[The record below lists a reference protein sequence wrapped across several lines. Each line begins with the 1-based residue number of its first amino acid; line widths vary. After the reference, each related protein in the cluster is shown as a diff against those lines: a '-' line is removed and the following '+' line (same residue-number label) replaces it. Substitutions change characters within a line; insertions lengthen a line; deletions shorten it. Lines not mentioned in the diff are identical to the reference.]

1 MLYLDTSLLVTVIVS
16 ESETAQARQWLAA
29 APVGH
34 PVVSPWVLTEFA
46 SALSVKQRA
55 LSLDGSGR
63 QRAEAALV
71 TLLEDVLTT
80 VPLQTAA
87 FERSRAMCARHE
99 LGLRA
104 PDALH
109 LACAEALDAVL
120 CTRDAVQARAADSF
134 GISTQVIGAQP

>member
-1 MLYLDTSLLVTVIVS
+1 MLYLDTSLLVTVVVS
-16 ESETAQARQWLAA
+16 ESETEQARQWLAA

-46 SALSVKQRA
+46 SALSVRQRS
-55 LSLDGSGR
+55 LSLDSAGR
-63 QRAEAALV
+63 QQAEAALV
-71 TLLEDVLTT
+71 TLLADVLTV
-80 VPLQTAA
+80 VPLPTSA
-87 FERSRAMCARHE
+87 FTRSQAMCARHE

-120 CTRDAVQARAADSF
+120 CTRDAVQARAGASF
-134 GISTQVIGAQP
+134 GISTQIIGGQP

>member
-1 MLYLDTSLLVTVIVS
+1 MLYLDTSLLMTVVVS

-71 TLLEDVLTT
+71 RLLEDVLTV

-87 FERSRAMCARHE
+87 FVRSAEMCARHE
-99 LGLRA
+99 LGLQA

-109 LACAEALDAVL
+109 LACAEALEAVL
-120 CTRDAVQARAADSF
+120 CTRDAAQARAADSF
-134 GISTQVIGAQP
+134 GISTQVIGAQL

>member
-1 MLYLDTSLLVTVIVS
+1 MLYLDTSLLVTVVVH

-34 PVVSPWVLTEFA
+34 PFVSPWVLTEFA
-46 SALSVKQRA
+46 SALSVLQRS
-55 LSLDGSGR
+55 LSLDSAGR
-63 QRAEAALV
+63 LQAEAALL
-71 TLLEDVLTT
+71 TLLADVLTV
-80 VPLQTAA
+80 VPLHTGA
-87 FERSRAMCARHE
+87 FERSQAMCAQHE

-120 CTRDAVQARAADSF
+120 CTRDAVQARAGANF
-134 GISTQVIGAQP
+134 GISTRVIGGQP